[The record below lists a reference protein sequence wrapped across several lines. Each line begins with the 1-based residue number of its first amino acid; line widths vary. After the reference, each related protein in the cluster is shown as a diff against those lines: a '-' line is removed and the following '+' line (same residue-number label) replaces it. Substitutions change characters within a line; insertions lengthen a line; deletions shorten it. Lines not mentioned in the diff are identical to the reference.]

1 MAIVG
6 IFNIHIIVGIVN
18 ILDSNFQVSDIV
30 NQIISKYYNIYFKMW
45 YSCVHHASARVIGRS
60 VYGHGASRT
69 PTAKGFNTS
78 AEPPIRFQDAAGFGN
93 SHIVLFGHPAF
104 PI

>member
-30 NQIISKYYNIYFKMW
+30 NQIISKYYNLKFHKINKKIILI
-45 YSCVHHASARVIGRS
+45 SA
-60 VYGHGASRT
+60 A
-69 PTAKGFNTS
+69 N
-78 AEPPIRFQDAAGFGN
+78 
-93 SHIVLFGHPAF
+93 L
-104 PI
+104 